1 MFNPITIRILR
12 RHHTEQ
18 RPEFDDKIT
27 VTKLTENRLK
37 VVYVEKSGLE
47 PIVDVA
53 YMGYYQFLTYIN
65 RILYLLILDDD
76 PFLSIQFMVPMYP
89 SILVE
94 VPNLK
99 YRLTPILE
107 FLWSA
112 CFTWPSARNLSEE

>member
-99 YRLTPILE
+99 YRLMQILE